1 MGLPS
6 RQHFEFRLS
15 LNISGIARRPSLPD
29 GTRYR
34 VEKALLRRAEALGLR
49 VYSMRMDTARIQLD
63 ALLQPNM
70 SRANIERALW
80 GSINAILRKE
90 MPHLVKR
97 TGKKGA
103 NTPIGGFFF

>member
-1 MGLPS
+1 
-6 RQHFEFRLS
+6 
-15 LNISGIARRPSLPD
+15 
-29 GTRYR
+29 
-34 VEKALLRRAEALGLR
+34 
-49 VYSMRMDTARIQLD
+49 
-63 ALLQPNM
+63 M

-80 GSINAILRKE
+80 GSINAILKKE